1 MEFPVPSPPTANAP
15 RRAGGAP
22 LRPRIAALLPVAVA
36 VMLATTGCTVMEP
49 PVRPSN
55 GAWRLS
61 GTVISSTGGPIAG
74 ALFTVQDSANRDAQV
89 ISDASGRYVFASLES
104 GRFRMVIDAHGFQ
117 SVAPVIDLYQDLEVD
132 FALRRAE

>member
-1 MEFPVPSPPTANAP
+1 MEFPVPSPPAANAP

-22 LRPRIAALLPVAVA
+22 LRPRIAALLPVAV
-36 VMLATTGCTVMEP
+36 MLATTGCTVMEP

-55 GAWRLS
+55 GVWRLS

-74 ALFTVQDSANRDAQV
+74 ALFTVQDSTNKDAQV
-89 ISDASGRYVFASLES
+89 ISDASGRYVFARLES
-104 GRFRMVIDAHGFQ
+104 GRFKMVIDAPGFT

-132 FALRRAE
+132 FALRRVD

>member
-1 MEFPVPSPPTANAP
+1 
-15 RRAGGAP
+15 
-22 LRPRIAALLPVAVA
+22 
-36 VMLATTGCTVMEP
+36 MEP

-55 GAWRLS
+55 GLWRLS

-74 ALFTVQDSANRDAQV
+74 ALFTVEGSANKDAQV

-132 FALRRAE
+132 FALRRMD